1 MKYIANIIT
10 KGKLEISSYFNIVS
24 NMDNIDITLPTLIVG
39 WKETKCMFPEQNI
52 LENRI
57 NDNMFW
63 TFSKR
68 EKRYQYE
75 KDLETFINLVVSNLN
90 KEINYRFFNF
100 ILSSQ
105 TKRDN
110 FINYVNSGNCSIY
123 YNSRIVYIYN
133 NIDKITIGVS
143 LIDINYIG
151 INSKDFLKL
160 LNKNNN
166 NLLIDNINFIDT
178 YSLSLIKDNI
188 KIVPFLNYLKNTDI
202 YKENENG

>member
-90 KEINYRFFNF
+90 KEINYHFFNF